1 MDFFHRSAIELGI
14 IGSNPFHRGETMS
27 VTDEIKD
34 RIDIVDLVSE
44 SVELRR
50 AGRNFTGF
58 CPFHHN
64 VNTPSFVVFP
74 DTQTWKCFG
83 ECDEGGDLFNFVM
96 KKEGWDFAEALRN
109 LADRA
114 GIVLKPLT
122 PQAQEEQEEGERLRS
137 LLEVAVVYYHH
148 NLINTEAGKVAQA
161 YLDSRGISGETAEA
175 FGLGYAPNSW
185 ESALQ
190 HFQSTGYSNTEI
202 RNAGLVTE
210 KDEGKVYDR
219 FRHRL
224 MIPIR
229 NRNGKMAGFG
239 ARVLNPDDV
248 PKYLNSPQTQTF
260 DKSRLLF
267 GLDTARKGIRE
278 LDQAVIVEGYMGVIG
293 PYQYG
298 YRNIVAQMGTAL
310 TEYQLRILK
319 KYTGKFIL
327 ALDSDAAGQKATLR
341 GLEVAREALD
351 RTQEIGFDARG
362 LLQHEGRLKAD
373 IRVLSLPPGMDPDDV
388 THKDPD
394 LWQQLLDEAKPVV
407 AHVMAVLARD
417 QDLDDPKV
425 KSDIASQVLPLI
437 DDLPNPIERDA
448 YIQRLSRLLEIN
460 ENTLIGFRPERKRSP
475 TGVRHHREPVS
486 IKGPADRKTGQRD
499 GEAYEKHCVGIL
511 LREPELVYKVDRA
524 LSKDGLNRFDE
535 KDFQNTDFQILVKY
549 IRDALAQSDV
559 EPRDYII
566 KQLPEDFIEIVDELL
581 ELTNDLNIKSDRVLE
596 DLMRAFLNL
605 RKWQIIKK
613 SDHYRY
619 LQENSH
625 ENGDYK
631 AAEFQKNISLI
642 LQEKHKIDK
651 AMERYTSRTAAFDS

>member
-1 MDFFHRSAIELGI
+1 
-14 IGSNPFHRGETMS
+14 MS

-44 SVELRR
+44 SVEMRR

-83 ECDEGGDLFNFVM
+83 ECDEGGDVFSYVM

-114 GIVLKPLT
+114 GIELKPLT
-122 PQAQEEQEEGERLRS
+122 PQALEEQEEGERLRD
-137 LLEVAVVYYHH
+137 LLEEAVIFYRH
-148 NLINTEAGKVAQA
+148 NLINTEAGKIAQA
-161 YLDSRGISGETAEA
+161 YLDRRGISGETAEA
-175 FGLGYAPNSW
+175 FGLGFAPKTW

-190 HFQSTGYSNTEI
+190 HFQSKGYTNTEI
-202 RNAGLVTE
+202 RDAGLVTE
-210 KDEGKVYDR
+210 KEEGGMYDR

-229 NRNGKMAGFG
+229 NQNGKMAGFG

-260 DKSRLLF
+260 DKSRLLY
-267 GLDTARKGIRE
+267 GLDNARKNIRE

-293 PYQYG
+293 PYQHG

-373 IRVLSLPPGMDPDDV
+373 IRVLTLPPGMDPDDV
-388 THKDPD
+388 THQDPD
-394 LWQQLLDEAKPVV
+394 QWQQLLKDAKPVV
-407 AHVMAVLARD
+407 AHVMTTLAKD

-425 KSDIASQVLPLI
+425 KSDIGYP
-437 DDLPNPIERDA
+437 
-448 YIQRLSRLLEIN
+448 
-460 ENTLIGFRPERKRSP
+460 GF
-475 TGVRHHREPVS
+475 
-486 IKGPADRKTGQRD
+486 
-499 GEAYEKHCVGIL
+499 
-511 LREPELVYKVDRA
+511 
-524 LSKDGLNRFDE
+524 
-535 KDFQNTDFQILVKY
+535 
-549 IRDALAQSDV
+549 
-559 EPRDYII
+559 
-566 KQLPEDFIEIVDELL
+566 
-581 ELTNDLNIKSDRVLE
+581 
-596 DLMRAFLNL
+596 
-605 RKWQIIKK
+605 
-613 SDHYRY
+613 
-619 LQENSH
+619 
-625 ENGDYK
+625 
-631 AAEFQKNISLI
+631 
-642 LQEKHKIDK
+642 
-651 AMERYTSRTAAFDS
+651 TSN

>member
-1 MDFFHRSAIELGI
+1 
-14 IGSNPFHRGETMS
+14 MS

-44 SVELRR
+44 SVEMRR

-83 ECDEGGDLFNFVM
+83 ECDEGGDVFSFVM

-114 GIVLKPLT
+114 GIELKPLT
-122 PQAQEEQEEGERLRS
+122 PEALEEQEEGERLRS
-137 LLEVAVVYYHH
+137 LLEEAVIFYRH
-148 NLINTEAGKVAQA
+148 NLINTEAGKLAQA
-161 YLDSRGISGETAEA
+161 YLDRRGISGETAEA
-175 FGLGYAPNSW
+175 FGLGFAPKTW
-185 ESALQ
+185 EAALQ
-190 HFQSTGYSNTEI
+190 HFQSKGYTNTEI
-202 RNAGLVTE
+202 RDAGLVTE
-210 KDEGKVYDR
+210 KEEGGMYDR

-239 ARVLNPDDV
+239 ARVLDPDDV

-267 GLDTARKGIRE
+267 GLDSARKNIRE

-293 PYQYG
+293 PYQHG

-341 GLEVAREALD
+341 GLEIARETLD

-373 IRVLSLPPGMDPDDV
+373 IRVLTLPPGMDPDDV
-388 THKDPD
+388 THQDPD
-394 LWQQLLDEAKPVV
+394 LWQQLLNEAKPVV
-407 AHVMAVLARD
+407 AHVMTTLAQN
-417 QDLDDPKV
+417 QDIDDPKV

-448 YIQRLSRLLEIN
+448 YIQRLSRMLEIN
-460 ENTLIGFRPERKRSP
+460 ENALINFRPERKRRRSAARRRQEIAP
-475 TGVRHHREPVS
+475 IKDPPVRKAVRRE
-486 IKGPADRKTGQRD
+486 

-511 LREPELVYKVDRA
+511 LREPELIYKVDRA
-524 LSKDGLNRFDE
+524 LSKDGLDRFGE
-535 KDFQNTDFQILVKY
+535 KDFQNTDFHILVKY
-549 IRDALAQSDV
+549 IRDALTQADE

-566 KQLPEDFIEIVDELL
+566 NQLPEDFIEIVDELL
-581 ELTNDLNIKSDRVLE
+581 ELTGDLDPKSNKVLE

-605 RKWQIIKK
+605 RKWQIIKQN
-613 SDHYRY
+613 DHYRY
-619 LQENSH
+619 LQENNH

-631 AAEFQKNISLI
+631 AAEFQKNISHN
-642 LQEKHKIDK
+642 LQEKHKIDI
-651 AMERYTSRTAAFDS
+651 AMQRYTSRTAAFDS

>member
-1 MDFFHRSAIELGI
+1 
-14 IGSNPFHRGETMS
+14 MS

-44 SVELRR
+44 SVEMRR

-83 ECDEGGDLFNFVM
+83 ECDEGGDVFNYVM
-96 KKEGWDFAEALRN
+96 KKEGWEFAEALRN

-122 PQAQEEQEEGERLRS
+122 PEALEEQEEGERLRS
-137 LLEVAVVYYHH
+137 LLEEAVIYFRH
-148 NLINTEAGKVAQA
+148 NLTNTEAGKIAQA
-161 YLDSRGISGETAEA
+161 YLDRRGISGETAET
-175 FGLGYAPNSW
+175 FGLGYAPKAW

-190 HFQSTGYSNTEI
+190 HFQSKGYTDTEI
-202 RNAGLVTE
+202 RDAGLSTE
-210 KDEGKVYDR
+210 KEEGGMYDR

-260 DKSRLLF
+260 DKSRLLY
-267 GLDTARKGIRE
+267 GLDTARKNIRD

-293 PYQYG
+293 PYQHG

-327 ALDSDAAGQKATLR
+327 ALDSDAAGQKATMR
-341 GLEVAREALD
+341 GLDIAREALD

-388 THKDPD
+388 THQDPD
-394 LWQQLLDEAKPVV
+394 LWQKLLDDAQPVV
-407 AHVMAVLARD
+407 AHVMAVMAKD
-417 QDLDDPKV
+417 QDLNDPKV

-448 YIQRLSRLLEIN
+448 YVQRLSRLLEIN
-460 ENTLIGFRPERKRSP
+460 ENTLIGFRPERKRRRPLARQRQEVAP
-475 TGVRHHREPVS
+475 TKKPV
-486 IKGPADRKTGQRD
+486 DRKSGRRE

-511 LREPELVYKVDRA
+511 LREPELIYKVDRA
-524 LSKDGLNRFDE
+524 LSKDGLNRFEE
-535 KDFQNTDFQILVKY
+535 KDFQNADFQILVKY
-549 IRDALAQSDV
+549 IREALVQSDV

-566 KQLPEDFIEIVDELL
+566 KKLPEDFIEIVDELL
-581 ELTNDLNIKSDRVLE
+581 QITEDLNPKSDKVLE

-605 RKWQIIKK
+605 RKWQIVKQN
-613 SDHYRY
+613 DHIRY
-619 LQENSH
+619 MQENNH

-631 AAEFQKNISLI
+631 AAEFHQNISQN

-651 AMERYTSRTAAFDS
+651 AMQRYTSRTAAFDS

>member
-1 MDFFHRSAIELGI
+1 
-14 IGSNPFHRGETMS
+14 MS

-34 RIDIVDLVSE
+34 RIDIVDLVTE

-83 ECDEGGDLFNFVM
+83 ECDEGGDVFNYVM

-114 GIVLKPLT
+114 GIELKPLT
-122 PQAQEEQEEGERLRS
+122 PQALEEQEEGERLRS
-137 LLEVAVVYYHH
+137 LLEEAVIFYRH
-148 NLINTEAGKVAQA
+148 NLQNTEAGKIARA
-161 YLDSRGISGETAEA
+161 YLDRRGISGETAEA
-175 FGLGYAPNSW
+175 FGLGFAPKTW
-185 ESALQ
+185 EAALQ
-190 HFQSTGYSNTEI
+190 QFQSKGYSNKEI
-202 RNAGLVTE
+202 RDAGLVTE
-210 KDEGKVYDR
+210 KEEGGMYDR

-229 NRNGKMAGFG
+229 NQNGKMAGFG
-239 ARVLNPDDV
+239 ARVLDPDDV

-260 DKSRLLF
+260 DKSHLLY
-267 GLDTARKGIRE
+267 GLDAARKNIRE
-278 LDQAVIVEGYMGVIG
+278 LDQVVIVEGYMGVIG
-293 PYQYG
+293 PYQHG

-341 GLEVAREALD
+341 GLDIARETLD
-351 RTQEIGFDARG
+351 RTQEVGFDARG

-373 IRVLSLPPGMDPDDV
+373 IRVLTLPPGMDPDDV
-388 THKDPD
+388 THEDPD
-394 LWQQLLDEAKPVV
+394 QWQQLLNDAKSVV
-407 AHVMAVLARD
+407 AHVMATLAKD
-417 QDLDDPKV
+417 QDLEDPKV
-425 KSDIASQVLPLI
+425 KSDIATQVLPLI

-448 YIQRLSRLLEIN
+448 YLQRLSRLLEIN
-460 ENTLIGFRPERKRSP
+460 ENTLIGFRPERKRKRSAVRPRQDISP
-475 TGVRHHREPVS
+475 KKDPSVRKSGRRE
-486 IKGPADRKTGQRD
+486 

-511 LREPELVYKVDRA
+511 LREPELIYKVDRA
-524 LSKDGLNRFDE
+524 LSKDGLDRFGE

-549 IRDALAQSDV
+549 IRDALTQSDE
-559 EPRDYII
+559 EPRDYIL

-581 ELTNDLNIKSDRVLE
+581 ELTEDFNPKTERVLE

-605 RKWQIIKK
+605 RKWQIIKQN
-613 SDHYRY
+613 DHYRY
-619 LQENSH
+619 LQENNH

-631 AAEFQKNISLI
+631 AAEFQKDISQN
-642 LQEKHKIDK
+642 LQEKHKIDI
-651 AMERYTSRTAAFDS
+651 AMQRYTSRTAAFDS